1 MNELTK
7 SILADPSIP
16 EESLTKMLVDQYY
29 TYIVRLAGSILR
41 DMTEAEDVA
50 QETFVSALLHIESV
64 DPNTNLKAWLSTIAV
79 NKCRDLLRRRKVK
92 LKFQTIMETFWDR
105 PDLTTLPERM
115 AMHEESAS
123 RLWTA
128 VDQLKDKHRLP
139 ILLRYGHNLSI
150 REIAEV
156 LETKEGTIHS
166 RLHYA
171 YKKLQD
177 QLDVSDAPA
186 MLTEGVSR

>member
-7 SILADPSIP
+7 RILADPSIP

-29 TYIVRLAGSILR
+29 TYIVRLAASILR
-41 DMTEAEDVA
+41 DSAEAQDVA
-50 QETFVSALLHIESV
+50 QDTFVSALLNIESV

-79 NKCRDLLRRRKVK
+79 NKCRDLIRRRKVK
-92 LKFQTIMETFWDR
+92 QKFQSIMETFWDR
-105 PDLTTLPERM
+105 PDPTTLPERM
-115 AMHEESAS
+115 AMHSETAS
-123 RLWTA
+123 KLWTA

-156 LETKEGTIHS
+156 LDTKEGTIHS

-171 YKKLQD
+171 CQKLQY
-177 QLDVSDAPA
+177 QLDLGDAPS
-186 MLTEGVSR
+186 LLVEGVSR

>member
-7 SILADPSIP
+7 QILADPSIP
-16 EESLTKMLVDQYY
+16 EESLTKMLVDHYY

-41 DMTEAEDVA
+41 DTAEAEDIA

-64 DPNTNLKAWLSTIAV
+64 DPNTNVKAWLSTIAV
-79 NKCRDLLRRRKVK
+79 NKCRDLMRRRKVK
-92 LKFQTIMETFWDR
+92 QKFQTIMETFWDR
-105 PDLTTLPERM
+105 PDPTTLPERM

-171 YKKLQD
+171 YKKLQV
-177 QLDVSDAPA
+177 QLDMSDAPA
-186 MLTEGVSR
+186 ILAEGVSR

>member
-7 SILADPSIP
+7 NILADPSIP

-29 TYIVRLAGSILR
+29 TYIVRLASSILR
-41 DMTEAEDVA
+41 DMAEAEDVT
-50 QETFVSALLHIESV
+50 QETFVSALLHINTV

-79 NKCRDLLRRRKVK
+79 NKCRDLLRKRKVRH
-92 LKFQTIMETFWDR
+92 KFQTILEIFWDR
-105 PDLTTLPERM
+105 PDPATLPERM
-115 AMHEESAS
+115 AMHDEATS

-171 YKKLQD
+171 CKKLQH
-177 QLDVSDAPA
+177 QLDVNESPV
-186 MLTEGVSR
+186 LLVEGVSR